1 MGPDGERLPA
11 KKDVVLALL
20 EQSDVFVHLDPRPE
34 DVRVPAWF
42 KKQAHLVLQIGLNMP
57 VPIRDLEVSDDSI
70 SCTLSFNRSPFF
82 CFLPWKSIYALVGS
96 DGRAMV
102 WPDDIPPEVAAQAAK
117 AAAAVEEKAAKR
129 AHLRAVSTEPPQA
142 TEPAPAPS
150 ASTDPAPAAPDG
162 EVAIGVRELGPVAT
176 DPAPAPIAAGEG
188 ISEDAPR
195 ASTTPE
201 ASSPRA
207 AKPAEP
213 APSEPPPKGKKPL
226 PPWLR
231 VVK

>member
-1 MGPDGERLPA
+1 MGADEQRLPP
-11 KKDVVLALL
+11 KKDVAIALL

-34 DVRVPAWF
+34 EVRVPQWF

-57 VPIRDLEVSDDSI
+57 VPIRDLEVGDDSI

-102 WPDDIPPEVAAQAAK
+102 WPDDIPPEVTAQAAK
-117 AAAAVEEKAAKR
+117 AAAQVEEKAAKR
-129 AHLRAVSTEPPQA
+129 AHLRAVSS
-142 TEPAPAPS
+142 EPAPAPAEPKEAEAEAAEAPPKLALVS
-150 ASTDPAPAAPDG
+150 A
-162 EVAIGVRELGPVAT
+162 E
-176 DPAPAPIAAGEG
+176 
-188 ISEDAPR
+188 
-195 ASTTPE
+195 
-201 ASSPRA
+201 
-207 AKPAEP
+207 PAEP
-213 APSEPPPKGKKPL
+213 IEEPAPEPEAEPGGDAEEASLPEAAEPEPSATPNEPPAKGKKPL

>member
-1 MGPDGERLPA
+1 MPDELRLPP

-20 EQSDVFVHLDPRPE
+20 EQSDVFVHLDPRKDE
-34 DVRVPAWF
+34 VRVPQWF
-42 KKQAHLVLQIGLNMP
+42 KKQPHLVLQIGLNMP
-57 VPIRDLEVSDDSI
+57 VPIRDLEVNDDSI

-82 CFLPWKSIYALVGS
+82 CFLPWSAIYALVGS

-102 WPDDIPPEVAAQAAK
+102 WPDDVPPEVAAQAAK
-117 AAAAVEEKAAKR
+117 QAAATMERSRQR
-129 AHLRAVSTEPPQA
+129 AHLRAVSEPSDDEADKPSTEPS
-142 TEPAPAPS
+142 EAPAPPP
-150 ASTDPAPAAPDG
+150 T
-162 EVAIGVRELGPVAT
+162 
-176 DPAPAPIAAGEG
+176 PIAASEG

-195 ASTTPE
+195 PSVTPD

-207 AKPAEP
+207 ST
-213 APSEPPPKGKKPL
+213 PSEPPAGKGKKPL

>member
-1 MGPDGERLPA
+1 MLAFTRGWEYLAPAMGPDEQRLPA

-20 EQSDVFVHLDPRPE
+20 EQSDVFVHLDPRAE
-34 DVRVPAWF
+34 EVRVPAWF

-117 AAAAVEEKAAKR
+117 AAAQVEEKAQKR
-129 AHLRAVSTEPPQA
+129 AHLRAVSDGQKPAEPSKPEQ
-142 TEPAPAPS
+142 
-150 ASTDPAPAAPDG
+150 PAASPS
-162 EVAIGVRELGPVAT
+162 E
-176 DPAPAPIAAGEG
+176 PIARPAAVQ
-188 ISEDAPR
+188 IAAVEDEA
-195 ASTTPE
+195 ASPPE

-207 AKPAEP
+207 APQ
-213 APSEPPPKGKKPL
+213 SEPPAKGKKPL

>member
-1 MGPDGERLPA
+1 MGIDEQRLPA

-34 DVRVPAWF
+34 EVRVPQWF
-42 KKQAHLVLQIGLNMP
+42 KKQAHLVLQIGLNLP

-70 SCTLSFNRSPFF
+70 SCTLSFNRSPFP

-129 AHLRAVSTEPPQA
+129 AHLRAVSADGAPAPS
-142 TEPAPAPS
+142 EPAPAP
-150 ASTDPAPAAPDG
+150 TPIPALA
-162 EVAIGVRELGPVAT
+162 EVAS

-195 ASTTPE
+195 ASTTPD

-207 AKPAEP
+207 APSDPPA
-213 APSEPPPKGKKPL
+213 PKGKKPL

>member
-1 MGPDGERLPA
+1 MGSDEQRLPA

-34 DVRVPAWF
+34 EVRVPQWF

-129 AHLRAVSTEPPQA
+129 AHLRAVSTEPPKS
-142 TEPAPAPS
+142 E
-150 ASTDPAPAAPDG
+150 TDPAPPPAPSDP
-162 EVAIGVRELGPVAT
+162 APLHRLGSVAT

-195 ASTTPE
+195 ASTTPD

-207 AKPAEP
+207 AT
-213 APSEPPPKGKKPL
+213 PSEPPTSKGKKPL

>member
-1 MGPDGERLPA
+1 MGPDEQRLPA

-20 EQSDVFVHLDPRPE
+20 EQSDVYVHLDPRPE
-34 DVRVPAWF
+34 EVRVPQWF

-82 CFLPWKSIYALVGS
+82 CFLPWKSIYALVGA

-129 AHLRAVSTEPPQA
+129 AHLRSVSSEPP
-142 TEPAPAPS
+142 TSGPA
-150 ASTDPAPAAPDG
+150 TDPAPAPQSDGAPA
-162 EVAIGVRELGPVAT
+162 VVRELSAVAT
-176 DPAPAPIAAGEG
+176 DPAPPPIAAGEG

-195 ASTTPE
+195 VSTTPD

-207 AKPAEP
+207 AT
-213 APSEPPPKGKKPL
+213 PSEPPAAKGKKPL